1 LSKFRLGWIAPA
13 VVAALLSAGCGG
25 ASQPNTSARASSPAA
40 VSPSAAAT
48 KAASSGFTGIIVAS
62 FRTSNSVELDA
73 VDPATG
79 RTKATRTFDGGSA
92 TIAAWQID
100 PWFTWASDFNKSLTE
115 LAATGSGP
123 NGTTSAGYVDTS
135 GNYVPLTAAQSS
147 GFNSPPDKQA
157 IGFAQDGDLWYQV
170 TNHATQFGHVN
181 PAVGPSSDRLGPY
194 SEDSG
199 NPQHEYMTLAGP
211 EAASAGNYGFLPG
224 GLEVDQAVSPGY
236 QIAGWGRVTDS
247 TPITPIKGDADNT
260 DRWMVAAVG
269 PRSFLTSDNDRGFL
283 FLNTIEHGYVLTKSI
298 LPANSDL
305 SFTSVAVSPDRHAV
319 ALVTNDGR
327 LWIVPLTG
335 GQPQQLTGFSV
346 DTSGFGG
353 LVEWTAPSPT

>member
-1 LSKFRLGWIAPA
+1 M
-13 VVAALLSAGCGG
+13 
-25 ASQPNTSARASSPAA
+25 
-40 VSPSAAAT
+40 
-48 KAASSGFTGIIVAS
+48 
-62 FRTSNSVELDA
+62 ELDA
-73 VDPATG
+73 VDPTTG
-79 RTKATRTFDGGSA
+79 RTKAARTFDGGSA

-100 PWFTWASDFNKSLTE
+100 PWYTWASDFNKPLTE

-135 GNYVPLTAAQSS
+135 GNYVSLTAAQSS
-147 GFNSPPDKQA
+147 GFNSLPDKQA
-157 IGFAQDGDLWYQV
+157 IGFAHDGDLWYQV

-181 PAVGPSSDRLGPY
+181 PAMGPSSDRLGPY
-194 SEDSG
+194 TEDSG
-199 NPQHEYMTLAGP
+199 NPQHEYMTPAGP
-211 EAASAGNYGFLPG
+211 EAAGAGNYDIFLPG
-224 GLEVDQAVSPGY
+224 GLEVNQAVSPGY
-236 QIAGWGRVTDS
+236 QIAEWGRVTDS

-260 DRWMVAAVG
+260 DLWMVAAVG

-319 ALVTNDGR
+319 ALITHDSR

-335 GQPQQLTGFSV
+335 GQPRQLTGFSV

-353 LVEWTAPSPT
+353 LVEWTAPLPP

>member
-1 LSKFRLGWIAPA
+1 MSKFRLGWITPA
-13 VVAALLSAGCGG
+13 VVAALVAAGCGG
-25 ASQPNTSARASSPAA
+25 ASQPTTSARASSPAA

-62 FRTSNSVELDA
+62 FPTSNSVELDA

-79 RTKATRTFDGGSA
+79 RTKATRTFAGGSA
-92 TIAAWQID
+92 TIAAWQIA
-100 PWFTWASDFNKSLTE
+100 PWFTWASDFNKSLTG
-115 LAATGSGP
+115 LAATGPGP

-157 IGFAQDGDLWYQV
+157 IGFAKDGDLWYQV

-194 SEDSG
+194 NEDSG

-211 EAASAGNYGFLPG
+211 EAAGAGTYGFLPG

-283 FLNTIEHGYVLTKSI
+283 FLNTIEHGYVRTKSI

-305 SFTSVAVSPDRHAV
+305 SFTSVVVSPDRRAV
-319 ALVTNDGR
+319 ALITNDGR

-353 LVEWTAPSPT
+353 LVEWTAP